1 MKFYLRVISYLFAV
15 FVGAGCASTD
25 IKQRENLVG
34 ANEKLPRPDQILVYD
49 FIATAGDV
57 PSDSSLAGH
66 YSQPLSTQT
75 AEEAQAGRQLGAS
88 IARQLVEEIGNM
100 GLRALQAPVGTK
112 VWINDI
118 VIRGYLLSVE
128 EGSGAQRV
136 IIGFGAGAS
145 ELETAVEGFQMT
157 KDGLRK
163 LGSGT
168 VNAGGNK
175 TPGAAL
181 GLVGFIAT
189 ANPVGL
195 IVSGGTKAYGEMSGN
210 SKIEGRAKATAKEI
224 AEQLRTRFQQQG
236 WID

>member
-15 FVGAGCASTD
+15 FIGAGCASTD

-168 VNAGGNK
+168 VDSGGSKAPGEILGVAGLAATGN
-175 TPGAAL
+175 PA
-181 GLVGFIAT
+181 
-189 ANPVGL
+189 GL
-195 IVSGGTKAYGEMSGN
+195 IISTGLKVYGEESGK
-210 SKIEGRAKATAKEI
+210 STVQGRAQQTAKEI
-224 AEQLRTRFQQQG
+224 ADQLKVRFQQQG
-236 WID
+236 WIS